1 MYHRRRASF
10 IDFLK
15 KSPFG
20 HQDHSG
26 TGTTALALIIAANY
40 AIQPAV
46 SSLPPMTWLGQSSYD
61 TVKAAV
67 ERYKTN
73 AMINQAKTSD
83 LALLSLI
90 KSNEQEQ
97 EDCDEFSSTVNIAS
111 VISGFHPEICQQ
123 ILLKFDQIKTER
135 QQTVTSPSHSKNDS
149 KQKLHF
155 PRQRSY
161 STSAIN

>member
-1 MYHRRRASF
+1 MHQYRRSGL
-10 IDFLK
+10 IGFLK
-15 KSPFG
+15 RSQIG
-20 HQDHSG
+20 HQHHFVTDK
-26 TGTTALALIIAANY
+26 TAEALIATATNV
-40 AIQPAV
+40 IQPVV
-46 SSLPPMTWLGQSSYD
+46 SSLPPKTWLGQSSYD

-73 AMINQAKTSD
+73 GISTQSETSD
-83 LALLSLI
+83 LTSLSLI

-149 KQKLHF
+149 KQKPDF
-155 PRQRSY
+155 RRQRSY